1 MALPKLNRVTYELE
15 LPSTGESVKYRPF
28 LVKEQKV
35 LMMAQ
40 ESGEDQQIRD
50 AFASIVKECT
60 FEAVDPYSAPLF
72 DIEYVFLRIRG
83 KSVGEKVTLNL
94 LCPDDNKTHVNTTIN
109 LEDVAIQMKEE
120 HSSEIKLTNDIK
132 IIMGYPTLGDLGKY
146 TSTNE
151 SETVF
156 DMIKNCIKEIHNGDE
171 IHHASDVSDKEM
183 EEFVESM
190 STDNFE
196 TVAEF
201 FDTMPKLQH
210 IVKVKN
216 PKTKKLGEVRIE
228 GMQSFFA

>member
-1 MALPKLNRVTYELE
+1 
-15 LPSTGESVKYRPF
+15 
-28 LVKEQKV
+28 
-35 LMMAQ
+35 
-40 ESGEDQQIRD
+40 
-50 AFASIVKECT
+50 
-60 FEAVDPYSAPLF
+60 
-72 DIEYVFLRIRG
+72 
-83 KSVGEKVTLNL
+83 
-94 LCPDDNKTHVNTTIN
+94 
-109 LEDVAIQMKEE
+109 MKEE

>member
-1 MALPKLNRVTYELE
+1 MALPKLNTVTYELE
-15 LPSTGESVKYRPF
+15 LPSTGESIKYRPF

-60 FEAVDPYSAPLF
+60 FEVVDPYSCPLF

-94 LCPDDNKTHVNTTIN
+94 LCPDDKKTYVNTTIN
-109 LEDVAIQMKEE
+109 LEDVSIQMKDE
-120 HSSEIKLTNDIK
+120 HSNEIKLNDDIK
-132 IIMGYPTLGDLGKY
+132 IIMGYPTLSDLGKY

-190 STDNFE
+190 STENFE

-216 PKTKKLGEVRIE
+216 PKTKKQGDVRIE